1 MAKANKPLPKK
12 AAPRKQV
19 ARASRAETIQQQD
32 DDATDEDGVRD
43 DDEAYGGKAEDMNDE
58 GEEVTDETGDD
69 DDDDDDQVDESKWPE
84 IHREAMLEYERGWER
99 EHTNIQEAYDD
110 LRFRRG
116 RVTDQWE
123 PLALIARTGRPC
135 HVNNKIPQFIRQVTG
150 DQRKM
155 RPSIQVVPT
164 DSGAD
169 QDVADVRS
177 GIIRY
182 VENRSHAKW
191 VYNQGGDS
199 QVACGIGHWQIE
211 TEYAHASTFNQ
222 EIRVSL
228 IEDGVAVIW
237 DADSKLLTREDANH
251 CFVPDDRTTAAF
263 KRDWPDAIVEG
274 FDVSMMG
281 TGQSSAFDSWNHE
294 DYIRQMVYWK
304 KKPYKRTL
312 ALMADGSIVDMSEK
326 TEHLDAAQKKQFIRE
341 GKARGIRIEER
352 DSYQICRY
360 LMTAH
365 EILEEKPW
373 KGMHIP
379 VVPIIGEETRIQRE
393 VHRQGL
399 VRPVKNLQQMVNYY
413 ASAETEIVALQ
424 PKAPFL
430 GTKKMFQDRYDLWD
444 TASTENHP
452 FLEYTPDPLVPGGK
466 PERIKPPVAS
476 EAIQQGAINAANDM
490 KEVLGIY
497 SANLGAPSNEKSGV
511 AIRARDQ
518 QADTGTFIYTDNM
531 ALAIMRTGVIIDDLA
546 PHVYDTERQMR
557 IVGNDGKPAIVN
569 LNKVSVAEGK
579 PTIENDLSVGAYD
592 VTMEQGPSYQTKREE
607 SRDGMMD
614 FIKAVPSAAPL
625 IGDLVAQ
632 NQDWNNAKEIGER
645 LQEMLPPPIKQKL
658 QQEQADREQA
668 SGKPPKPP
676 SPQQLRAQQQQEQ
689 AQQKQQMLQDQEI
702 QLKMAEQKAR
712 TDKMEAEARRANAEA
727 DLAEQKAAAYKVAV
741 AGMHME
747 ELRKIEGNDHD
758 IEAKVQGRAH
768 AQDRHEADMT
778 HGGLDAAGKIHGHVS
793 TVMGSRQ
800 GQEAHEQ
807 GMEQGAEAHDAS
819 MEQGEAAAEQH
830 PPLETG
836 Q

>member
-1 MAKANKPLPKK
+1 MAKAKKPLPKG
-12 AAPRKQV
+12 A
-19 ARASRAETIQQQD
+19 
-32 DDATDEDGVRD
+32 DATDGEGVRD
-43 DDEAYGGKAEDMNDE
+43 DDVAYGDKSADSDLADDAE
-58 GEEVTDETGDD
+58 VADETGDD
-69 DDDDDDQVDESKWPE
+69 DDDDYVDESLWPE

-123 PLALIARTGRPC
+123 PEALQARVGRPC

-150 DQRKM
+150 DQRQM

-191 VYNQGGDS
+191 VYNQAGDS
-199 QVACGIGHWQIE
+199 QVACGIGHWQVE
-211 TEYAHASTFNQ
+211 TEYAHAGTFNQ
-222 EIRVSL
+222 EIRISL
-228 IEDGVAVIW
+228 VEDGVAVIW
-237 DADSKLLTREDANH
+237 DADAKLLTREDANH

-263 KRDWPDAIVEG
+263 KRDWPDAISEG
-274 FDVSMMG
+274 FDVSMCG
-281 TGQSSAFDSWNHE
+281 TGQSSAFDSWSHE

-312 ALMADGSIVDMSEK
+312 ALMADGSVVDMSEK
-326 TEHLDAAQKKQFIRE
+326 TAHLDAKQKKQFIRE
-341 GKARGIRIEER
+341 GKQHGIRIEMR

-365 EILEEKPW
+365 QILEEKPW

-379 VVPIIGEETRIQRE
+379 VIPIIGEETRIQRE

-444 TASTENHP
+444 TANSENHP
-452 FLEYTPDPLVPGGK
+452 FLEYTPDPLVVGGK

-476 EAIQQGAINAANDM
+476 EAIQQGAVNAANDM

-497 SANLGAPSNEKSGV
+497 NANLGAKSNEHSGV
-511 AIRARDQ
+511 AIKERDRQ
-518 QADTGTFIYTDNM
+518 GDTGTFLYIDNM
-531 ALAIMRTGVIIDDLA
+531 ALAIMRTGAIVDDLA

-557 IVGNDGKPAIVN
+557 IIGNDGKAALVN

-607 SRDGMMD
+607 SRDGMME
-614 FIKAVPSAAPL
+614 FIKAVPNAAPL

-632 NQDWNNAKEIGER
+632 NQDWNNSKEIGER

-658 QQEQADREQA
+658 QAEQAERDQA

-676 SPQQLRAQQQQEQ
+676 SQQQLQAEQQQQQAEQ
-689 AQQKQQMLQDQEI
+689 QQKVLQDQEI
-702 QLKMAEQKAR
+702 QLKMGEQKAR
-712 TDKMEAEARRANAEA
+712 TDEMEAKARKANAEA
-727 DLAEQKAAAYKVAV
+727 DRAETEAALLKIQLARA
-741 AGMHME
+741 HMD
-747 ELRKIEGNDHD
+747 ELRTIEAHDHSIEG
-758 IEAKVQGRAH
+758 AVQGRQH
-768 AQDRHEADMT
+768 AQDAHEAAMT
-778 HGGLDAAGKIHGHVS
+778 HDGIDAAGKLHGHVA
-793 TVMGSRQ
+793 TVMGTQ
-800 GQEAHEQ
+800 QDQEAHEAA
-807 GMEQGAEAHDAS
+807 MAQGA
-819 MEQGEAAAEQH
+819 AAAEQQAH
-830 PPLETG
+830 AAQQAQQQPQPG
-836 Q
+836 ADQ